1 LTDPDPTHDPMHDP
15 MHTPASTANADPGPE
30 AKSATWQ
37 RGLAVRKHVLGDAY
51 VDRAFEQADAFSRD
65 WQDFVTEHA
74 WGAAWARPGLAL
86 KTRSMLNVAM
96 LVALNRPHE
105 LEIHLRGALR
115 NGVTDAELREI
126 LIQCAVYCGAPAAMD
141 GFRVARK
148 VLAERDAGG

>member
-1 LTDPDPTHDPMHDP
+1 MPDTPTPDDL
-15 MHTPASTANADPGPE
+15 PAERSE
-30 AKSATWQ
+30 TWR
-37 RGLAVRKHVLGDAY
+37 RGLAVRRQVLGDAY

-74 WGAAWARPGLAL
+74 WGAAWARPGLPL

-115 NGVTDAELREI
+115 NGVSDAEIREI

-148 VLAERDAGG
+148 VLAERDAAG

>member
-1 LTDPDPTHDPMHDP
+1 MPDAPTPDA
-15 MHTPASTANADPGPE
+15 TPDDSPDTAARSE
-30 AKSATWQ
+30 TWR
-37 RGLAVRKHVLGDAY
+37 RGLAVRRQVLGDAY

-115 NGVTDAELREI
+115 NGVSEAEIREI

-148 VLAERDAGG
+148 VLAERDAAG

>member
-1 LTDPDPTHDPMHDP
+1 MPDTPPSDRPAPPPATGAVPTDP
-15 MHTPASTANADPGPE
+15 
-30 AKSATWQ
+30 ATRSETWH
-37 RGLAVRKHVLGDAY
+37 RGLAVRRQVLGEAY

-74 WGAAWARPGLAL
+74 WGAAWARPGLPL

-115 NGVTDAELREI
+115 NGVSEAEIREI

-148 VLAERDAGG
+148 VLAERESGT